1 VIFASFLCDLCGLSL
16 RPLRLKAFLGGL
28 RSFFRESL
36 PFKVYESSAGLLK
49 GGSFLA
55 DSLSQKPWTKPAL
68 KSI

>member
-55 DSLSQKPWTKPAL
+55 QKPWTKPAL